1 MSTVTTPITKL
12 GRLKKRSEFLHVAN
26 RNGKSLY
33 CAKPTLVVQMRKHP
47 ERDNDIKCGFTATKR
62 IGNAVI
68 RNRAKRRLRACA
80 NAYLP
85 RLGRDG
91 YDYVFIA
98 RDTTADAPWESLC
111 VDIEKALLRLK

>member
-1 MSTVTTPITKL
+1 MSAMTAQITKL
-12 GRLKKRSEFLHVAN
+12 GRLKKRSEFLYVAN

-33 CAKPTLVVQMRKHP
+33 CAKPTLVVQIRKHP
-47 ERDNDIKCGFTATKR
+47 EREDGIKCGFTATKR

-68 RNRAKRRLRACA
+68 RNRAKRRLRACT

-85 RLGRDG
+85 HLGKHG